1 MKLFNLTKKKLKE
14 VQLKHFKLEKE
25 IQSLIENNVD
35 SIFDLEF
42 ISTEF
47 TIDKYRIDSLC
58 FDKENSS
65 FVIIEYKKGNS
76 YSVIDQGYTYLQL
89 LLNNKSD
96 FLLNL
101 SKHYNKVMDIKDIDW
116 SSSRIIFISQSF
128 NSYQKDS
135 INFKNLPFELWEIKK
150 YSDNSIVLNQHMST
164 SKESIDSITN
174 KKNTIISSVNKEVIV
189 YDEEFHTSKTSKELN
204 EVWNEL
210 KNRFTQLN
218 DVDLKFVK
226 HYIGL
231 NYNDKKNI
239 CGFQFRKT
247 GITMTFIRGNINTD
261 GSKSKNYFTLDD
273 PKKISNKG
281 SWTWKSGAKGNVYK
295 IIINKEIDI
304 DYIMFLIKQK
314 YKNITN

>member
-128 NSYQKDS
+128 NSYQK
-135 INFKNLPFELWEIKK
+135 
-150 YSDNSIVLNQHMST
+150 H
-164 SKESIDSITN
+164 
-174 KKNTIISSVNKEVIV
+174 
-189 YDEEFHTSKTSKELN
+189 
-204 EVWNEL
+204 
-210 KNRFTQLN
+210 
-218 DVDLKFVK
+218 
-226 HYIGL
+226 
-231 NYNDKKNI
+231 
-239 CGFQFRKT
+239 
-247 GITMTFIRGNINTD
+247 
-261 GSKSKNYFTLDD
+261 
-273 PKKISNKG
+273 
-281 SWTWKSGAKGNVYK
+281 
-295 IIINKEIDI
+295 
-304 DYIMFLIKQK
+304 
-314 YKNITN
+314 

>member
-1 MKLFNLTKKKLKE
+1 MKLFNLNKKKLKE

-65 FVIIEYKKGNS
+65 FVIIEYKKGDS

-150 YSDNSIVLNQHMST
+150 YSDNSIILNQHIST

-189 YDEEFHTSKTSKELN
+189 YDEEFHISKTSKDLIG
-204 EVWNEL
+204 VWDEL
-210 KNRFTQLN
+210 KNRFLKFD
-218 DVDLKFVK
+218 DVDLKYNK

-231 NYNDKKNI
+231 RYNGNTNL
-239 CGFQFRKT
+239 CGVQLRKSLILLDINR
-247 GITMTFIRGNINTD
+247 GIINTD
-261 GSKSKNYFTLDD
+261 GSKNKNYFTLDD
-273 PKKISNKG
+273 PKKISKKR
-281 SWTWKSGAKGNVYK
+281 SWTWKSGAKGNVYE
-295 IIINKEIDI
+295 IRINKENDI
-304 DYIMFLIKQK
+304 DYIVFLIKQK